1 MEVKR
6 ITFCGEDKKL
16 SKRVRKAIIPAGGL
30 GTRFLPATKAQ
41 PKEMLPLIDKPAI
54 QYIVEE
60 AVASGIERIMI
71 VSGRNKRAIEDHFDK
86 SYELEAELEAHGK
99 AELLELVRGISHL
112 ADICYIRQREPLG
125 LGHAVLSARSFVE
138 NEPFAVLLGDDILQ
152 SDPPCLKAMIDLHRE
167 RETSVVALMEV
178 PWDQT
183 HKYGIAELHPHST
196 ALIRSLVE
204 KPAPGEAPSNLA
216 VVGRYVLEP
225 AIFELLEK
233 ARPGKGG
240 EIQLTDSLQQLGLAN
255 PLAAYRFGGTR
266 YDVGDKL
273 GFVQA
278 TIDLALKRDDLAD
291 DVRAYL
297 LERLKA

>member
-1 MEVKR
+1 M
-6 ITFCGEDKKL
+6 

-60 AVASGIERIMI
+60 AVASGIDRILI

-112 ADICYIRQREPLG
+112 ADVCYIRQREPLG

-183 HKYGIAELHPHST
+183 HKYGIAELHPH
-196 ALIRSLVE
+196 APELIRSLIE

-225 AIFELLEK
+225 AIFDLLEK

-255 PLAAYRFGGTR
+255 PLAAYRFDGTR

-297 LERLKA
+297 LERLKV